1 MGHLTF
7 TIIGIIFTIVCII
20 GNQLA
25 WLIIANI
32 VIDIFNI
39 FNIFVLLLRA
49 RQ

>member
-1 MGHLTF
+1 VNHLTF

-20 GNQLA
+20 GNQPA
-25 WLIIANI
+25 WLIIPNI

-39 FNIFVLLLRA
+39 LILLLKA

>member
-1 MGHLTF
+1 MSHLAF

-20 GNQLA
+20 SNQPA

-32 VIDIFNI
+32 VIDV
-39 FNIFVLLLRA
+39 FNIFVLLLKA